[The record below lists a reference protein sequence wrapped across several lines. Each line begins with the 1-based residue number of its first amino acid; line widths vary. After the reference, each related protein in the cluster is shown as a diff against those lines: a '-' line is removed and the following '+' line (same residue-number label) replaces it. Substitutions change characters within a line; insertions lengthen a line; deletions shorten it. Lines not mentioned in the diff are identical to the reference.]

1 MRNSRLILVHETKA
15 IPLVVMVAIP
25 SAFALYTVGLFATSK
40 HLSSWVI
47 TKDSYSQF
55 GFPQHTASA
64 SGPRP
69 PSPRVS
75 LDGTKA
81 NTRGPRLLLFRA
93 LATLESN
100 KFFIHFFFDCVS
112 CDSRCCNP
120 EHLTKSFRRNSVC
133 HFQTSKIEEFTDALT
148 NNREDYITSCT
159 YE

>member
-81 NTRGPRLLLFRA
+81 NTQGPRPLLFRA

-100 KFFIHFFFDCVS
+100 KLVVS
-112 CDSRCCNP
+112 INVCSREAWNYARAVNNFNF
-120 EHLTKSFRRNSVC
+120 ESG
-133 HFQTSKIEEFTDALT
+133 QSK
-148 NNREDYITSCT
+148 TSCAT
-159 YE
+159 TARAARP